1 MLKKLIIKNFR
12 CYENSTILLP
22 QTSVLVGRNN
32 AGKSTLIE
40 ALKILSEVSKK
51 YRHCPFSAPPAWVN
65 GETENGIKPS
75 IERINISDK
84 GLFYM
89 YRNPPAIIEGVF
101 DNNVSLRVY
110 VGEELSVF
118 ALIIGPDGMPAR
130 NSKAAKAID
139 IPVIE
144 VLPQISAV
152 QEIETVYAKST
163 VDRNIPTRLSS
174 RNFRNQLFY
183 YKEHFDQFKRIAEDT
198 WEHLQVKPLESSLV
212 EGGRMLQFYVRDN
225 SFESE
230 IAWMGHG
237 LQMWLQTMWFISRCN
252 KDCIVVLDE
261 PDVYMH
267 ADLQRRLIRMVSH
280 MFSQLIIA
288 THSVEIMEEVTAKS
302 IIPVDSKRRRMKP
315 IGSHEILQQLTD
327 EMGSSVNLNLSRM
340 FLSRRFIIW
349 EGKDTDRQ
357 ILSSFQSIL
366 FPKDIHPISTFPNIY
381 VEGWGGWQRAL
392 AVAEVFKKNFVGVK
406 CYCIFDADYHSKEVI
421 EARQKDAAD
430 HRVNLHIWH
439 RKEIEN
445 YVLHPTVIVRYIQQ
459 NKRKGQISESIVGI
473 KMKEIADSMKESFIA
488 DVANEI
494 KLNNP
499 KLSVGAALQLAKNT
513 VHDRWE
519 ENPMQLL
526 PGKKVLKEL
535 SAWSKTNFGV
545 SFNALNIVKSFQIE
559 EIPEE
564 VKVLISAIIAG
575 TPLE

>member
-12 CYENSTILLP
+12 CYENSSVSLP

-51 YRHCPFSAPPAWVN
+51 YRHCPFSAPPSWVN

-101 DNNVSLRVY
+101 DNSVSLRIY

-183 YKEHFDQFKRIAEDT
+183 YKDHFDQFKKIAEDT

-302 IIPVDSKRRRMKP
+302 IIPVDSKRLRMKP

-357 ILSSFQSIL
+357 IMSSFQSIL

-392 AVAEVFKKNFVGVK
+392 AVAEVFKKNFLGVK
-406 CYCIFDADYHSKEVI
+406 CYCIFDADYHPKEVI
-421 EARQKDAAD
+421 EERQKDAAD
-430 HRVNLHIWH
+430 HHVNLHIWH

-445 YVLHPTVIVRYIQQ
+445 YVLHPTVIARYIQQ
-459 NKRKGQISESIVGI
+459 NKRKGQITESIVGI

-494 KLNNP
+494 KQNNP
-499 KLSVGAALQLAKNT
+499 KLSVGSALQLAKNN

-519 ENPMQLL
+519 ENPLQLL
-526 PGKKVLKEL
+526 PGKKVLKDL

-545 SFNALNIVKSFQIE
+545 SFNALNIVRSFYVE

-564 VKVLISAIIAG
+564 VKELISAIIAG
-575 TPLE
+575 TSLE